1 MELIVVKFGGTSIG
15 DGERIK
21 KAAQSVINE
30 YMKGNKVVVVV
41 SAINKTTDDLVKII
55 ETSVGDSISNK
66 QMAEILS
73 VGEMTSVRI
82 FSATIESLGVKSIY
96 IDPYNENWPILTDN
110 NFVDAHIDIE
120 ESIKQSDKLNNIIE
134 QGIIPVISGFLG
146 KSKNG
151 HITTLGR
158 GGSDTTAFF
167 LANILNANQII
178 IVTDVSGV
186 MTSDPN
192 QIKDVEKLDKISVE
206 EMMDLAISGAKVLHP
221 NALKYKNHLL
231 SAKIIGYESGNL
243 SENGTIITGPVEGDM
258 LSYSTLYPDP
268 ITLLSVVGA
277 NIIKNVGLLAEL
289 AVILA
294 KSNINIF
301 GVSTGQNSITLFVSK
316 KDAFDAHS
324 ILHEAIIKNNT
335 LNSLSVGKKIAMLT
349 FVSPGF
355 IETPG
360 IISDITEPL
369 RKNEI
374 NIIEISSSQTAIT
387 VFVDWNDGEKAYKL
401 IKEVLE

>member
-15 DGERIK
+15 DGEKIK
-21 KAAQSVINE
+21 KAAQSVVNE
-30 YMKGNKVVVVV
+30 HMKGNKVVVVV
-41 SAINKTTDDLVKII
+41 SAINKTTDDLVKITK
-55 ETSVGDSISNK
+55 TSVGDSINNK

-73 VGEMTSVRI
+73 MGEMTSVRVV
-82 FSATIESLGVKSIY
+82 SATIELLGVKSVH

-110 NFVDAHIDIE
+110 KFVDAHIDIE
-120 ESIKQSDKLNNIIE
+120 KSIKQSEKLMDIIE
-134 QGIIPVISGFLG
+134 QGIIPVICGFLG
-146 KSKNG
+146 KSESGN
-151 HITTLGR
+151 ITTLGR

-167 LANILNANQII
+167 LANILNANQVI
-178 IVTDVSGV
+178 IVTDVCGV

-192 QIKDVEKLDKISVE
+192 QIKDVEKLDEISVE
-206 EMMDLAISGAKVLHP
+206 EMMNLAINGAKVLHP
-221 NALKYKNHLL
+221 NALKYKNNLL
-231 SAKIIGYESGNL
+231 SAKIIGYEAGDL
-243 SENGTIITGPVEGDM
+243 SEDGTVITGSVEGDM
-258 LSYSTLYPDP
+258 MSYSILYPDP
-268 ITLLSVVGA
+268 ITLLSVVGV
-277 NIIKNVGLLAEL
+277 NILKNAGLLAEL
-289 AVILA
+289 TDILA
-294 KSNINIF
+294 KNDINIF

-316 KDAFDAHS
+316 KDAFNAHRV
-324 ILHEAIIKNNT
+324 LHDTIIKNTN
-335 LNSLSVGKKIAMLT
+335 LNSISVGKKIAMLF

-374 NIIEISSSQTAIT
+374 NIVEISSSQTAIT